1 MRRLTTEEFIAKARK
16 IHGDL
21 YDYSMTEYVKTD
33 ENVEIG
39 CLVFDHGIFP
49 MTPSNH
55 THKTNPQ
62 GCPQC
67 GREKAAKSRTVSNEE
82 FKRRVREIH
91 GDEYDLSVT
100 VYNGA
105 RKDVS
110 LICRKHGLF
119 TLKAMDI
126 TGEKKSGCR
135 LCGIERRGRAR
146 RISKEEF
153 LRRAEKVHGNK
164 FDYSEIEYVDL
175 NTKIRIVCQFHGPF
189 DQTPEKHL
197 VSDYGCFDCSYEQR
211 WERRKDR
218 VTTEVFIRRAQ
229 KKHGLRFDYSLAE
242 YIHTNTEVEI
252 ICPDHGLFSQSP
264 ANHLN
269 NRFGCGKCAAA
280 AGFGYIKWTTT
291 EFIEKARLIHGDWY
305 DYSLV
310 DYVNSLTDVKI
321 ICPDHGPFE
330 QAPSSH
336 INTESGCTGC
346 AKYGFDMSSP
356 AYIYLLKYTGREG
369 EVLKIGI
376 TKHLHVRIKQLE
388 NSLKLKGKGAF
399 DTIQLIDSRKFNL
412 GKRAK
417 DLEDYFMALIEH
429 RFKLDDKRERF
440 QGIDELYTSSILKE
454 WNSIFEASVKV

>member
-1 MRRLTTEEFIAKARK
+1 MTNRITNEEFI
-16 IHGDL
+16 
-21 YDYSMTEYVKTD
+21 
-33 ENVEIG
+33 
-39 CLVFDHGIFP
+39 
-49 MTPSNH
+49 
-55 THKTNPQ
+55 
-62 GCPQC
+62 
-67 GREKAAKSRTVSNEE
+67 
-82 FKRRVREIH
+82 RRVREIH

-126 TGEKKSGCR
+126 TGKKKSGCR

-146 RISKEEF
+146 MISKEEF
-153 LRRAEKVHGNK
+153 LRRAEKIHGNK
-164 FDYSEIEYVDL
+164 FDYSEIEYVDYE
-175 NTKIRIVCQFHGPF
+175 TKIRIVCQLHGPF
-189 DQTPEKHL
+189 NQTPKKHL

-218 VTTEVFIRRAQ
+218 ITTEVFIRRAQ
-229 KKHGLRFDYSLAE
+229 EKHGLRFDYSLVE
-242 YIHTNTEVEI
+242 YIDPKTEVEI
-252 ICPDHGLFSQSP
+252 ICPDHGPFSQIP
-264 ANHLN
+264 DVHLKAKY
-269 NRFGCGKCAAA
+269 GCGECA
-280 AGFGYIKWTTT
+280 GNKKWTTT
-291 EFIEKARLIHGDWY
+291 DFIGKARLIHGDWY

-330 QAPSSH
+330 QTPSSH

-346 AKYGFDMSSP
+346 AKYGFDVSSP
-356 AYIYLLKYTGREG
+356 AYIYLLKYIGREG

-376 TKHLHVRIKQLE
+376 TKHLNVRIKQLE

-399 DTIQLIDSRKFNL
+399 DTIQLIDSRKLNL

-417 DLEDYFMALIEH
+417 DLEDYFMALPEY
-429 RFKLDDKRERF
+429 RFKLDDKEERF
-440 QGIDELYTSSILKE
+440 QGIDELYTISVQKE